1 VVGPEAASFGRAW
14 PSMLDTIIHMPSPVI
29 VSLDFDSSAE
39 AMALV
44 GQLGAESDHYK
55 VGLQLLTGSGPQVV
69 RDLTSQGKHV
79 FLDSKLHE
87 IPNSV
92 ASAVRAAGK
101 LGVSMITIHAS
112 AGSAVL
118 RAAVAAAEPY
128 RQLKILGLTV
138 ITSLSDADLP
148 EIGLAPSVKDQ
159 VLRLAALA
167 GRAGCHG
174 VVASAQEAAYLRSA
188 LPSSSLIVC
197 PGIQLSAAATATDQA
212 RVASPAAAAKAGATH
227 IVLGRAIASASEPAA
242 AFRAAVQ
249 AFHNGV

>member
-1 VVGPEAASFGRAW
+1 
-14 PSMLDTIIHMPSPVI
+14 MPSPVI

-69 RDLTSQGKHV
+69 HDLISQGKHV

-101 LGVSMITIHAS
+101 IGVSMITVHAS

-128 RQLKILGLTV
+128 SQLKILGLTV

-148 EIGLAPSVKDQ
+148 EIGLAPSVKNQ

-167 GRAGCHG
+167 SGAGCHG
-174 VVASAQEAAYLRSA
+174 VVASAQEAAYVRSA
-188 LPSSSLIVC
+188 LPSSTLIVC
-197 PGIQLSAAATATDQA
+197 PGIQLSATATDQA

-227 IVLGRAIASASEPAA
+227 IVLGRPIASASEPAA

>member
-1 VVGPEAASFGRAW
+1 
-14 PSMLDTIIHMPSPVI
+14 MPSPVI
-29 VSLDFDSSAE
+29 VSLDFDTSAE
-39 AMALV
+39 AMVLV

-69 RDLTSQGKHV
+69 RDLITQGKHV

-101 LGVSMITIHAS
+101 LGVSMITVHAC

-128 RQLKILGLTV
+128 SQLKVLALTV

-167 GRAGCHG
+167 SSAGCHG

-188 LPSSSLIVC
+188 LPPSTLIVC
-197 PGIQLSAAATATDQA
+197 PGIQLSAAATDQA
-212 RVASPAAAAKAGATH
+212 RVASPAAAAKAGATY

-242 AFRAAVQ
+242 AFRAAAQ